1 MANAS
6 DGLPNKA
13 SYIIQLEMII
23 LLFSKHT
30 VRRKGLKTTSQFL
43 VH

>member
-13 SYIIQLEMII
+13 SYIIQLEI
-23 LLFSKHT
+23 FSKHT
-30 VRRKGLKTTSQFL
+30 VRLDGRD
-43 VH
+43 